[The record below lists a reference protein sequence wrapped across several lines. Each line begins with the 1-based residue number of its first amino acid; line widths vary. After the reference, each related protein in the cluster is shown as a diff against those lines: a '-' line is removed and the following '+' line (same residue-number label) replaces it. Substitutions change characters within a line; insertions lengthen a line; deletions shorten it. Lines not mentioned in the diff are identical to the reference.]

1 MFSWI
6 DVQRRW
12 VYLEGIFFGA
22 SDIKTQLAN
31 EYTRFKGI
39 DNEFTSLMKKVS
51 TKPNILEILALPNL
65 QKSLERLADLLAKIQ
80 KALGDYLETQRSAF
94 ARFYF
99 VGDEDLLEIIG
110 NSKDV
115 TNVQRHFPKM
125 YAGITTVN
133 SQENGDVVIG
143 MNSREGESVKFE
155 KDIKISEDPKINV
168 WLSKIEDQMRFS
180 LASSLE
186 RSLKELS
193 ALEKQNDSHALEIIE
208 RYSAQVVLLALQVLW
223 CSKIEAG
230 LSVGEKPDEHLGKVE
245 TYVLDFLALLAESV
259 LKDLKKDLRQKFE
272 QIITDMGILFPFNFF
287 YI

>member
-1 MFSWI
+1 
-6 DVQRRW
+6 
-12 VYLEGIFFGA
+12 
-22 SDIKTQLAN
+22 
-31 EYTRFKGI
+31 
-39 DNEFTSLMKKVS
+39 MKKVS
-51 TKPNILEILALPNL
+51 AKPNILEVVALPNL

-133 SQENGDVVIG
+133 SLENGDVITG
-143 MNSREGESVKFE
+143 MNSREGESVKYE

-168 WLSKIEDQMRFS
+168 WLGKIEEQMRFS

-186 RSLKELS
+186 RSLKEIS
-193 ALEKQNDSHALEIIE
+193 ALEKQNDTQALEIIE

-223 CSKIEAG
+223 CSKVESG
-230 LSVGEKPDEHLGKVE
+230 LQTGERPDEQLGKVE
-245 TYVLDFLALLAESV
+245 TYVLDFLTVLAESV
-259 LKDLKKDLRQKFE
+259 LKDLKKDLRQKYE
-272 QIITDMGILFPFNFF
+272 QIITDFGYYLLIVF

>member
-1 MFSWI
+1 
-6 DVQRRW
+6 
-12 VYLEGIFFGA
+12 
-22 SDIKTQLAN
+22 
-31 EYTRFKGI
+31 
-39 DNEFTSLMKKVS
+39 MKKVS
-51 TKPNILEILALPNL
+51 AKPNILEVVSLPNL

-133 SQENGDVVIG
+133 SQENGDVVCG
-143 MNSREGESVKFE
+143 MNSREGETVPFE

-168 WLSKIEDQMRFS
+168 WLSKIEEQMRFS

-186 RSLKELS
+186 RSFKELS
-193 ALEKQNDSHALEIIE
+193 ALEKQNDTQALDIIAK
-208 RYSAQVVLLALQVLW
+208 YSAQVVLLALQVLW
-223 CSKIEAG
+223 CAKIEGALQNSESNEEG
-230 LSVGEKPDEHLGKVE
+230 LAKVE
-245 TYVLDFLALLAESV
+245 TYVLDFLTVLAESV

-272 QIITDMGILFPFNFF
+272 QIITDFGNIYLLKIINIL
-287 YI
+287 I

>member
-1 MFSWI
+1 
-6 DVQRRW
+6 
-12 VYLEGIFFGA
+12 
-22 SDIKTQLAN
+22 
-31 EYTRFKGI
+31 
-39 DNEFTSLMKKVS
+39 MKKVT
-51 TKPNILEILALPNL
+51 TKPSIMEVIALPNL

-133 SQENGDVVIG
+133 SQENGDIVNG
-143 MNSREGESVKFE
+143 MNSREGESVPFE
-155 KDIKISEDPKINV
+155 KEIKISEDPKINI
-168 WLSKIEDQMRFS
+168 WLSKIEEQMRFS

-186 RSLKELS
+186 KSFKELS
-193 ALEKQNDSHALEIIE
+193 SLEKTNDPQALEIIE

-223 CSKIEAG
+223 CSKIETALG
-230 LSVGEKPDEHLGKVE
+230 NPDVSNENLTKVE
-245 TYVLDFLALLAESV
+245 AYVLDFLSLLAESV

-272 QIITDMGILFPFNFF
+272 QIITDFGL
-287 YI
+287 

>member
-1 MFSWI
+1 M
-6 DVQRRW
+6 
-12 VYLEGIFFGA
+12 EGIFFGA

-51 TKPNILEILALPNL
+51 AKPNILEILALPNL

-133 SQENGDVVIG
+133 SQESGDVVIG

-230 LSVGEKPDEHLGKVE
+230 LSVGERPDEHLGKVE

-272 QIITDMGILFPFNFF
+272 QIITDMGILFPFSCF
-287 YI
+287 YILYI

>member
-1 MFSWI
+1 M
-6 DVQRRW
+6 
-12 VYLEGIFFGA
+12 EGIFFGA

-51 TKPNILEILALPNL
+51 AKPNILEILALPNL

-133 SQENGDVVIG
+133 SQESGDVVIG

-155 KDIKISEDPKINV
+155 KDIKISEDPKING

-230 LSVGEKPDEHLGKVE
+230 LSVGERPDEHLGKVE

-272 QIITDMGILFPFNFF
+272 QIITDMGILFPFSCF
-287 YI
+287 YILYI